1 MEGQASN
8 IEDLLASIRTSYVVE
23 VPEKCDLMERCILEL
38 RNKQGF
44 DLAFDDI
51 YRQVHN
57 MKGATGTHGLD
68 ILSTICHRFED
79 LLNIIDHNYSNINE
93 SRIDDALKY
102 IDLIRETVLDL
113 DTERYDPNK
122 IKQKLRSIEKK
133 PSVKLINKG
142 LFVDQSRI
150 SVRYCSESLSDLPI
164 QLAVAANGMEA
175 LQRLLTDDFDF
186 LITSKE
192 LALLN
197 GIALISALR
206 SSETKNE
213 KIKTVLIT
221 SKTNIK
227 LPYPDMVDYIIKK
240 DFAMAKSLH
249 EVVSVICKKEN

>member
-8 IEDLLASIRTSYVVE
+8 IEDLLASIKASYVVE
-23 VPEKCDLMERCILEL
+23 VPEKCDLMEQCILEL

-44 DLAFDDI
+44 DVAFDDI

-93 SRIDDALKY
+93 SKIDDALKY

-122 IKQKLRSIEKK
+122 IKQKLRSIEK
-133 PSVKLINKG
+133 PSIKLISKG

-150 SVRYCSESLSDLPI
+150 SVRYCSESLSDLPVK
-164 QLAVAANGMEA
+164 LTVAANGMEA

-227 LPYPDMVDYIIKK
+227 LPYPNMVDYIIKK

-249 EVVSVICKKEN
+249 EVVSVICKKT